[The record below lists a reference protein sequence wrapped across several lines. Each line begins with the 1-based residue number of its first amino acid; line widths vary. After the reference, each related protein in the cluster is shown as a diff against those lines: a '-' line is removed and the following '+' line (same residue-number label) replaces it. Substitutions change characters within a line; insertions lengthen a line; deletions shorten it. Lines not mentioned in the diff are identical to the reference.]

1 MSRQNIAVGTAANDG
16 TGDTLRAAGNKLNS
30 NFVELYQKLGGDSN
44 TLSGQLSVAAD
55 GLVFEGATTD
65 SNETTLKVRDPNADQ
80 TIFLPNA
87 SGEVILD
94 SSTQTLTNK
103 TLTSPTLTLAKIN
116 DLSSN
121 HTYDIVTGELVANRN
136 VNIPV
141 LSDSDTFVFA
151 SSSQTLSNKTLDSA
165 TMNDVALNG
174 NVLDIN
180 GANFLNVTSTAS
192 AVNQV
197 GVTNA
202 ATGNAPSISASGTD
216 TNVSLSIQSQGTG
229 SVINKKVAVSSAT
242 QTASGA
248 MSATAGY
255 IIFNSGGAVA
265 ATLADGT
272 EVGEMKMITNKGA
285 GLVTVTPVSLA
296 GGGTF
301 TVAQNAG
308 AQCIWDGTNWFKF

>member
-55 GLVFEGATTD
+55 GLVFEGTTTD

-94 SSTQTLTNK
+94 SSSQTLTNK
-103 TLTSPTLTLAKIN
+103 TLTSPTLTTPKFN
-116 DLSSN
+116 DLSAN
-121 HTYDIVTGELVANRN
+121 HTYDLVTGELSANRN
-136 VNIPV
+136 INLPV
-141 LSDSDTFVFA
+141 LGDSDTFVFA
-151 SSSQTLSNKTLDSA
+151 TAAQTLTNKTLDSA
-165 TMNDVALNG
+165 TLNDVAVNG
-174 NVLDIN
+174 NILDIN
-180 GANFLNVTSTAS
+180 GAGLLNITATAS
-192 AVNQV
+192 AVNQIGIV
-197 GVTNA
+197 NA
-202 ATGNAPSISASGTD
+202 ATGTDPRISSTGTD
-216 TNVSLSIQSQGTG
+216 TNVNISIQSQGTG
-229 SVINKKVAVSSAT
+229 SVINKKLAISSAT
-242 QTASGA
+242 QTASGV

-255 IIFNSGGAVA
+255 IIFNSGSAVA

-272 EVGEMKMITNKGA
+272 VVGEMKMITNKGA
-285 GLVTVTPVSLA
+285 GLVTVTPTSFA
-296 GGGTF
+296 GGGNF